1 MYVRIC
7 IAHAPRIYL
16 RPSYYVWKGT
26 VGEPH
31 NLVCLI
37 ALSSTAQSNSVKLAW
52 KFTTNDTRVRVT
64 PTTITTDDSIGIIYA
79 TVIQFDY
86 LIEGDEGKYKCALT
100 IDGDSAES
108 TFDLEIISEC
118 QHITHV

>member
-7 IAHAPRIYL
+7 IAHVPRIYL
-16 RPSYYVWKGT
+16 IPSYYVWKGT

-52 KFTTNDTRVRVT
+52 KFTTNDTRVTVT
-64 PTTITTDDSIGIIYA
+64 LTTIITDDSIGIIYT

-86 LIEGDEGKYKCALT
+86 LIEEDEGKYKCALT

-118 QHITHV
+118 HIAV